1 MTKAKPPAALGF
13 EDVIARAELH
23 EQLKN
28 VPDVMLNHEQA
39 AFFIGCHPKK
49 LERWRT
55 EKRPPF
61 PVAMNAVGKS
71 GVQVQYRVGTL
82 LDFIRE
88 SQIQAPAN
96 NSATQLLTNK
106 VVNGKRLKPDVMTWT
121 AEDSIEVDEL
131 AEPFFMDDDG
141 LVIAHGW
148 DETAS
153 VIAERLTV
161 QRTPIQWM
169 AWDDALASVWQNESL
184 RLSWLAFADTVAP
197 LLRNIVEAKRVA
209 ALAKT

>member
-1 MTKAKPPAALGF
+1 MTKAKLPAAPGF
-13 EDVIARAELH
+13 EDAIARAALH
-23 EQLKN
+23 EKLKN
-28 VPDVMLNHEQA
+28 VPDVMLNPEQA

-82 LDFIRE
+82 LDFIAD
-88 SQIQAPAN
+88 SQIQATTN
-96 NSATQLLTNK
+96 NSATPLATHK
-106 VVNGKRLKPDVMTWT
+106 VVNGKRVKPDAMTWA
-121 AEDSIEVDEL
+121 AEDAIEVDEL
-131 AEPFFMDDDG
+131 AEPFFMNDDG
-141 LVIAHGW
+141 LVVAHGW
-148 DETAS
+148 DEAVS

-161 QRTPIQWM
+161 QRTPIEWM
-169 AWDDALASVWQNESL
+169 AWDDALAKVWQDERL

>member
-1 MTKAKPPAALGF
+1 MTTAKPPAPSF
-13 EDVIARAELH
+13 EDVLARAALH

-39 AFFIGCHPKK
+39 AFFLGCHPKK

-61 PVAMNAVGKS
+61 PTTMNAMGKS

-82 LDFIRE
+82 LEFIRD
-88 SQIQAPAN
+88 SQVQSQAN
-96 NSATQLLTNK
+96 NGATQLASHK
-106 VVNGKRLKPDVMTWT
+106 VINGKRVKPDAMTWA
-121 AEDSIEVDEL
+121 AEDLIEVDEL

-141 LVIAHGW
+141 IVIAHGW
-148 DETAS
+148 EENLVA
-153 VIAERLTV
+153 IAERLTV
-161 QRTPIQWM
+161 QRTPIEWM
-169 AWDDALASVWQNESL
+169 TWDDALARVWQIESL

-197 LLRNIVEAKRVA
+197 LLRGVVESNRTA
-209 ALAKT
+209 ALAKI